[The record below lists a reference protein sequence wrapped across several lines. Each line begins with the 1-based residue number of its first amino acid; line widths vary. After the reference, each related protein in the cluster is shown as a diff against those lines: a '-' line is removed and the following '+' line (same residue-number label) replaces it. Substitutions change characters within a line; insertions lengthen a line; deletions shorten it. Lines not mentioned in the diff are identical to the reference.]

1 MSSAPVSEDDAL
13 SAPAVATGTTLIR
26 ARLGF
31 PCIASH
37 EDGWGAHIQ
46 RVEGTRIVTLF
57 VTHMGVF
64 TMLANNLGTNLLDL
78 LFC

>member
-37 EDGWGAHIQ
+37 EDG
-46 RVEGTRIVTLF
+46 VRIFRELKEQELSHF
-57 VTHMGVF
+57 
-64 TMLANNLGTNLLDL
+64 L
-78 LFC
+78 